1 MNNSKGMSVTVELLE
16 GRTMMSAAPI
26 HPALVVDAT
35 AKAATTVKAAP
46 KATAVKTAA
55 ITTTTTTIALSAD
68 PAVTDPTITYE
79 NFASDPLF
87 SSAGPSPADVNQGYV
102 GDCYFLS
109 TLASVAKLDPSLI
122 RKDVV
127 ANGDGTFTVDFMNG
141 KTTNQVRVNADLPV
155 WPDGQLAYAG
165 LGVQNSLWVAVV
177 EKAFAV
183 YRTHSDSYASIGGG
197 WMNEVFS
204 DLGLK
209 SQTIIAVSA
218 TATALSNLIKADVKA
233 NDFVTYATGDS
244 IAGTAPLVADHAY
257 MIDGVNTDAHGNVIS
272 IRLRNPWGN
281 GGPAVDGAFDDG
293 YVTITPAQALADMS
307 GMVVAVA

>member
-1 MNNSKGMSVTVELLE
+1 MINGKGMSVTVELLE

-26 HPALVVDAT
+26 HPAIVVDAT

-46 KATAVKTAA
+46 KTTNAAVKTAA
-55 ITTTTTTIALSAD
+55 KTATIAISAD
-68 PAVTDPTITYE
+68 PTVTDPTITYE

-109 TLASVAKLDPSLI
+109 TLSSVAKLDPSLI

-127 ANGDGTFTVDFMNG
+127 ANGDGTFTVDFMSG
-141 KTTNQVRVNADLPV
+141 KTTNQIRVNADLPV
-155 WPDGQLAYAG
+155 WPGGELAYAG

-183 YRTHSDSYASIGGG
+183 YHTHSDSYASIGGG
-197 WMNEVFS
+197 WMTEVFS
-204 DLGLK
+204 DLGVQ
-209 SQTIIAVSA
+209 SQTIVAAA

-233 NDFVTYATGDS
+233 NDFLTYATGDS

-281 GGPAVDGAFDDG
+281 GGPAVDGASDDG
-293 YVTITPAQALADMS
+293 YVTITPAQALANMS
-307 GMVVAVA
+307 GIVVA

>member
-1 MNNSKGMSVTVELLE
+1 MSNTKGMSVTVELLE

-35 AKAATTVKAAP
+35 AKVATTVKAAP
-46 KATAVKTAA
+46 KAAVKTAA
-55 ITTTTTTIALSAD
+55 VTTTIALSAD
-68 PAVTDPTITYE
+68 PAVTDPTIKYE
-79 NFASDPLF
+79 NFANDPLF
-87 SSAGPSPADVNQGYV
+87 SSAGPTPADVNQGYV

-127 ANGDGTFTVDFMNG
+127 ANGDGTFTVDFLNG
-141 KTTNQVRVNADLPV
+141 KTQNQIRVNADLPV
-155 WPDGQLAYAG
+155 WPGGELAYAG

-197 WMNEVFS
+197 WMSEVFS
-204 DLGLK
+204 DLGVQ
-209 SQTIIAVSA
+209 SQTIVAVSA
-218 TATALSNLIKADVKA
+218 TATALSNLIKADVKTG
-233 NDFVTYATGDS
+233 DFLTYATGDS
-244 IAGTAPLVADHAY
+244 IAGSAPLVADHAY

-293 YVTITPAQALADMS
+293 YVTVTPAQALADMS
-307 GMVVAVA
+307 GMVVGLA

>member
-1 MNNSKGMSVTVELLE
+1 MSNTKGMSVTVELLE
-16 GRTMMSAAPI
+16 GRTMMSAAPT
-26 HPALVVDAT
+26 HPAIVVDAT

-46 KATAVKTAA
+46 KATKAAVKTAA
-55 ITTTTTTIALSAD
+55 VTATIALSAD
-68 PAVTDPTITYE
+68 PTVTDPTIQYE
-79 NFASDPLF
+79 NFANDPLF
-87 SSAGPSPADVNQGYV
+87 SSAGPTPADVNQGYV

-127 ANGDGTFTVDFMNG
+127 ANGDGTFTVDFLNG
-141 KTTNQVRVNADLPV
+141 KTQNQIRVNADLPV
-155 WPDGQLAYAG
+155 WPGGELAYAG

-209 SQTIIAVSA
+209 NETIIAAA
-218 TATALSNLIKADVKA
+218 TATVLSNLIKADVKA
-233 NDFVTYATGDS
+233 GDFVTYATDDS
-244 IAGTAPLVADHAY
+244 IVGGAPLIADHAY

-307 GMVVAVA
+307 GMVVGLA

>member
-1 MNNSKGMSVTVELLE
+1 MQMSNTKGMSVAVEPLE
-16 GRTMMSAAPI
+16 GRTMMSAAPV
-26 HPALVVDAT
+26 HPAIVVDAT

-46 KATAVKTAA
+46 KANNTTVK
-55 ITTTTTTIALSAD
+55 TTTIALSAD
-68 PAVTDPTITYE
+68 PTVTDPTIKYE

-122 RKDVV
+122 TKDVV

-141 KTTNQVRVNADLPV
+141 RTQNPIRVNADLPV

-183 YRTHSDSYASIGGG
+183 YRTHSDSYASIGAG
-197 WMNEVFS
+197 WMSEVFS
-204 DLGLK
+204 DLGIQ
-209 SQTIIAVSA
+209 SQTLITAAS
-218 TATALSNLIKADVKA
+218 ATALSNLIKADVKTG
-233 NDFVTYATGDS
+233 DFLTYATGDS
-244 IAGTAPLVADHAY
+244 IAGSAPLIADHAY
-257 MIDGVNTDAHGNVIS
+257 MVDGVNTDAHGNVIS

-281 GGPAVDGAFDDG
+281 GGPAIDGAFDDG

-307 GMVVAVA
+307 GMVVGLA

>member
-1 MNNSKGMSVTVELLE
+1 MNNGKGMSITEELLE

-26 HPALVVDAT
+26 HPAIVVDAT

-46 KATAVKTAA
+46 KTPNAAVKTAA
-55 ITTTTTTIALSAD
+55 KTATIAISAD
-68 PAVTDPTITYE
+68 PTVTDPTITYE

-109 TLASVAKLDPSLI
+109 TLSSVAKLDPSLI

-127 ANGDGTFTVDFMNG
+127 ANGDGTFTVDFLNG
-141 KTTNQVRVNADLPV
+141 KTQNQIRVNADLPV
-155 WPDGQLAYAG
+155 WPGGELAYAG
-165 LGVQNSLWVAVV
+165 RGVQNSLWVAVV

-209 SQTIIAVSA
+209 NETIIAAA
-218 TATALSNLIKADVKA
+218 TATVLSNLIKADVKA
-233 NDFVTYATGDS
+233 GDFVTYATDDS
-244 IAGTAPLVADHAY
+244 IVGGAPLIADHAY
-257 MIDGVNTDAHGNVIS
+257 MIDGVTTDAHGNVIS

-281 GGPAVDGAFDDG
+281 GGPAVDGASDDG
-293 YVTITPAQALADMS
+293 YVTITPAQALANMS
-307 GMVVAVA
+307 GIVVA